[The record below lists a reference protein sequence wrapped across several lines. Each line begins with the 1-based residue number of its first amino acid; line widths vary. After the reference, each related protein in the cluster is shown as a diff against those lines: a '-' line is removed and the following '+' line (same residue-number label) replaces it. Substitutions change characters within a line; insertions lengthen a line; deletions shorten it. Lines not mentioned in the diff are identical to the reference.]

1 MAPVTSPMIVRRGG
15 SRLLQAKCR
24 QSRPSTPVH
33 RKRMPDARHLPL
45 NVLTPWAAGM
55 GSPRRALTTLGSRTN
70 GKSEKRGFRK
80 IRFWDRWYPTFDS
93 NGVGACQ
100 RPALPGLR
108 FSIFPGTRPAG
119 FFHWLEAS
127 DHRLPARTSCGL
139 PGVEPLRHRN
149 ESLDSDIQRPLTAFY
164 SSTVTLVPTFTQAF
178 SFSRSSL
185 FIRMQPSE
193 ARVPMEAGSWVPW
206 MPMPSHFPWLMLR
219 VSRLMNQGP

>member
-1 MAPVTSPMIVRRGG
+1 
-15 SRLLQAKCR
+15 
-24 QSRPSTPVH
+24 
-33 RKRMPDARHLPL
+33 MPDAKHLPL

-55 GSPRRALTTLGSRTN
+55 GSPRRALTTLESRIN

-93 NGVGACQ
+93 NDVGACQ

-108 FSIFPGTRPAG
+108 FSIFPGTCPAG

-149 ESLDSDIQRPLTAFY
+149 ESLDSDIQQPLTAFTLPPSPLSLLSHRPSAFPDLHC
-164 SSTVTLVPTFTQAF
+164 SSGC
-178 SFSRSSL
+178 SL
-185 FIRMQPSE
+185 RRPGCQWRPGRGCHGCRCRPISP
-193 ARVPMEAGSWVPW
+193 GSGSGCP
-206 MPMPSHFPWLMLR
+206 
-219 VSRLMNQGP
+219 G